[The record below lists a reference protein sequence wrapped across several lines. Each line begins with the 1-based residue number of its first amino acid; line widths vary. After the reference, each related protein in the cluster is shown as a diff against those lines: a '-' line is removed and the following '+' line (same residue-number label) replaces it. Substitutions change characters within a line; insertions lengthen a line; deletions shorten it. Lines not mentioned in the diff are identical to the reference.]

1 MNKDKR
7 LLLIC
12 VVVMLG
18 LLGCNIYLN
27 YENNKLVK
35 EQDNAEEETT
45 NNTANE
51 GNNIT
56 KEVYYDCSFTKTY
69 RVVDL
74 LDGYVAEVP
83 EMSYVV
89 VDQYLT
95 HGAYAHIITSEL
107 KKKLEVNKY
116 YEFTYTLKG
125 ATKDKINDIDD
136 VDEELISKFENAI
149 NFLLKLKPEF
159 TVLGLKDLVS
169 LNKKLVKGL
178 FIEELDNDDIIDF
191 ITENDYIFE

>member
-12 VVVMLG
+12 IVVILG
-18 LLGCNIYLN
+18 LMGCNIYLQ
-27 YENNKLVK
+27 YENDKLTKEKDNVK
-35 EQDNAEEETT
+35 EEVTDNTT
-45 NNTANE
+45 N
-51 GNNIT
+51 T

-74 LDGYVAEVP
+74 LDGYIAEVP

-95 HGAYAHIITSEL
+95 HSAYSHIITSEL

-116 YEFTYTLKG
+116 YEFTYYLKG
-125 ATKDKINDIDD
+125 TTKDKINDIND
-136 VDEELISKFENAI
+136 VLSYSSFNNQIKSDN
-149 NFLLKLKPEF
+149 
-159 TVLGLKDLVS
+159 S
-169 LNKKLVKGL
+169 LNVLLEIKETDKLGMEQ
-178 FIEELDNDDIIDF
+178 IQEDICMGK
-191 ITENDYIFE
+191 

>member
-12 VVVMLG
+12 IVVILG
-18 LLGCNIYLN
+18 LMGCNIYLQ
-27 YENNKLVK
+27 YENDKLTKEKDNVK
-35 EQDNAEEETT
+35 EEVTDNTT
-45 NNTANE
+45 N
-51 GNNIT
+51 T

-74 LDGYVAEVP
+74 LDGYIAEVP

-116 YEFTYTLKG
+116 YEFTYTLMG

-136 VDEELISKFENAI
+136 VLSYFSYNNTIRSDNRLRV
-149 NFLLKLKPEF
+149 LLEIKETDKLGMGQIQE
-159 TVLGLKDLVS
+159 DIC
-169 LNKKLVKGL
+169 KGK
-178 FIEELDNDDIIDF
+178 
-191 ITENDYIFE
+191 

>member
-27 YENNKLVK
+27 YENNKLIK
-35 EQDNAEEETT
+35 E
-45 NNTANE
+45 NNTTKGDEDNTI
-51 GNNIT
+51 NKVTDNT

-74 LDGYVAEVP
+74 LDGYIAEVP

-95 HGAYAHIITSEL
+95 HGAYSHIITSEL

-136 VDEELISKFENAI
+136 VLSYFSFNNAI
-149 NFLLKLKPEF
+149 RSDNRLRVLLEIKETDKLGMGQIQE
-159 TVLGLKDLVS
+159 DIC
-169 LNKKLVKGL
+169 KG
-178 FIEELDNDDIIDF
+178 E
-191 ITENDYIFE
+191 

>member
-1 MNKDKR
+1 MNKEKR

-12 VVVMLG
+12 IVVILG
-18 LLGCNIYLN
+18 LMGCNIYLQ
-27 YENNKLVK
+27 YENDKLTKEKDNVK
-35 EQDNAEEETT
+35 EEVTDNTT
-45 NNTANE
+45 N
-51 GNNIT
+51 T

-74 LDGYVAEVP
+74 LDGYIAEVP

-95 HGAYAHIITSEL
+95 HSAYSHIITSEL

-125 ATKDKINDIDD
+125 IGIVNDIED
-136 VDEELISKFENAI
+136 VRNHISAFNSMKSDNSLKV
-149 NFLLKLKPEF
+149 LLEIKE
-159 TVLGLKDLVS
+159 TDRVGLGQLQEKICEG
-169 LNKKLVKGL
+169 K
-178 FIEELDNDDIIDF
+178 
-191 ITENDYIFE
+191 

>member
-12 VVVMLG
+12 IVVILG
-18 LLGCNIYLN
+18 LIGCNIYLQ
-27 YENNKLVK
+27 YENDKLTKEKDNVK
-35 EQDNAEEETT
+35 EEVSDNTT
-45 NNTANE
+45 N
-51 GNNIT
+51 T

-74 LDGYVAEVP
+74 LDGYMAEVP
-83 EMSYVV
+83 EISYVV

-95 HGAYAHIITSEL
+95 HSAYSHIITSEL

-125 ATKDKINDIDD
+125 TTNNKINNIDD
-136 VDEELISKFENAI
+136 VLSYFSFNNAI
-149 NFLLKLKPEF
+149 RSDNRLKVLLEVKETDKLGMEQIQEDICK
-159 TVLGLKDLVS
+159 
-169 LNKKLVKGL
+169 NK
-178 FIEELDNDDIIDF
+178 
-191 ITENDYIFE
+191 

>member
-107 KKKLEVNKY
+107 KKTLEVNKY

-136 VDEELISKFENAI
+136 VLSYFSYNNTIRSDNRLRV
-149 NFLLKLKPEF
+149 LLEIKETDKLGMGQIQE
-159 TVLGLKDLVS
+159 DIC
-169 LNKKLVKGL
+169 KGK
-178 FIEELDNDDIIDF
+178 
-191 ITENDYIFE
+191 

>member
-12 VVVMLG
+12 IVVILG
-18 LLGCNIYLN
+18 LMGCNIYLQ
-27 YENNKLVK
+27 YENDKLTKEKDNVK
-35 EQDNAEEETT
+35 EEVTDNTT
-45 NNTANE
+45 N
-51 GNNIT
+51 T

-74 LDGYVAEVP
+74 LDGYIAEVP

-95 HGAYAHIITSEL
+95 HSAYSHIITSEL

-125 ATKDKINDIDD
+125 TLTIK
-136 VDEELISKFENAI
+136 
-149 NFLLKLKPEF
+149 
-159 TVLGLKDLVS
+159 
-169 LNKKLVKGL
+169 
-178 FIEELDNDDIIDF
+178 
-191 ITENDYIFE
+191 

>member
-12 VVVMLG
+12 IVVILG
-18 LLGCNIYLN
+18 LMGCNIYLQ
-27 YENNKLVK
+27 YENDKLTKEKDNVK
-35 EQDNAEEETT
+35 EEVTDNIT
-45 NNTANE
+45 N
-51 GNNIT
+51 T

-74 LDGYVAEVP
+74 LDGYIAEVP

-95 HGAYAHIITSEL
+95 HGAYSHIITSEL

-116 YEFTYTLKG
+116 YEFTYILKG

-136 VDEELISKFENAI
+136 VLSYFSFNNAI
-149 NFLLKLKPEF
+149 RSDNRLRVLLEVKETDKLGMGQIQE
-159 TVLGLKDLVS
+159 DIC
-169 LNKKLVKGL
+169 KGK
-178 FIEELDNDDIIDF
+178 
-191 ITENDYIFE
+191 